1 MIISLGGLGV
11 FLSALL
17 IFYNKGYR
25 SANIYLGL
33 VLFFLNFIVLTH
45 YIYIFNQSAEIV
57 SFVLSIPINATAY
70 TIGPLAFL
78 YVRSILRDAAG
89 FKGYDWLHFII
100 FSIFFIG
107 RLLNNLSGWDED
119 NRITNEI
126 LSHSSWKYLSN
137 ISFNLFLPLRIDYI
151 LKAIHISLYVVVIW
165 GMLTQRNFNKSVLD
179 NGINQSS
186 VVKNWLYFFMTI
198 LTSTVVLFAIIGYLI
213 FYIEDKI
220 SFQNQGNIIFSLIFI
235 GLLVL
240 ILGLILFPQI
250 LYGIPIEKAV
260 QKEIGQ
266 AVNVRLDSI
275 SEIFSNSE
283 DYMKRIRLL
292 LENWT
297 KQNKFLDVDTSVN
310 SLAKDINLPVH
321 HINYFFN
328 HINNEKYID
337 WRNRK
342 RIEYAISLINVQ
354 PDIDK
359 TIEALGMECGFKS
372 YARFIQSFKQI
383 TGKLPSEY
391 IREIKQKGIS
401 SNEE

>member
-11 FLSALL
+11 FISALL

-33 VLFFLNFIVLTH
+33 CLFFLNFIVLTH
-45 YIYIFNQSAEIV
+45 YIYIFSESAEVI
-57 SFVLSIPINATAY
+57 SFVMRIPINATAY
-70 TIGPLAFL
+70 AVGPLAFL
-78 YVRSILRDAAG
+78 YVRSILKDNAKLSK
-89 FKGYDWLHFII
+89 FDWFHFI
-100 FSIFFIG
+100 FFAIFFSG

-137 ISFNLFLPLRIDYI
+137 TSFNLFLPLRIDYI
-151 LKAIHISLYVVVIW
+151 LKAIHITLYVVVIW
-165 GMLTQRNFNKSVLD
+165 GKLIDRNFNKSVLS
-179 NGINQSS
+179 NESNQTSI
-186 VVKNWLYFFMTI
+186 VKNWLFFFVSI
-198 LTSTVVLFAIIGYLI
+198 LTLTVVLFAIIGYLI
-213 FYIEDKI
+213 FNIEDKI
-220 SFQNQGNIIFSLIFI
+220 SFQNQGNIIFSFIFI
-235 GLLVL
+235 GLLIL

-266 AVNVRLDSI
+266 LKNVRLDSI

-283 DYMKRIRLL
+283 DYIKRIRLL

-297 KQNKFLDVDTSVN
+297 KQNKFLDVDTSVY
-310 SLAKDINLPVH
+310 SLANDINLPVH

-342 RIEYAISLINVQ
+342 RIEYVISLINVQ

-391 IREIKQKGIS
+391 IREIKQKGI
-401 SNEE
+401 